1 MKIPQRE
8 IDETDMEYIA
18 RLTKYT
24 FMLENEVSKY
34 RYVKKRLDELGIDTG
49 DYSQFALKDKDSIFK
64 IPVARP

>member
-8 IDETDMEYIA
+8 IVETDMEYIA

-34 RYVKKRLDELGIDTG
+34 RYVKKRLDELYKDLEGI
-49 DYSQFALKDKDSIFK
+49 LKHMKENEDD
-64 IPVARP
+64 

>member
-24 FMLENEVSKY
+24 EKRASIHLCE
-34 RYVKKRLDELGIDTG
+34 RRPYVLWAMRDLQQRIGI
-49 DYSQFALKDKDSIFK
+49 
-64 IPVARP
+64 P

>member
-24 FMLENEVSKY
+24 FILENETSK
-34 RYVKKRLDELGIDTG
+34 
-49 DYSQFALKDKDSIFK
+49 
-64 IPVARP
+64 

>member
-8 IDETDMEYIA
+8 IDETDIEYIA

-34 RYVKKRLDELGIDTG
+34 RYVKKRLDELYKDLEEI
-49 DYSQFALKDKDSIFK
+49 LKHMEKDKDD
-64 IPVARP
+64 

>member
-1 MKIPQRE
+1 MKMPQRE

-34 RYVKKRLDELGIDTG
+34 RYVKKRLDELYKDLEEI
-49 DYSQFALKDKDSIFK
+49 LKHMEKDEDD
-64 IPVARP
+64 

>member
-8 IDETDMEYIA
+8 INETDMEYIA

-34 RYVKKRLDELGIDTG
+34 RYVKKRLDELYKDLEEI
-49 DYSQFALKDKDSIFK
+49 LKHMEKDEDD
-64 IPVARP
+64 

>member
-8 IDETDMEYIA
+8 IDETDTEYIA

-34 RYVKKRLDELGIDTG
+34 RYVKKRLDELYKDLEEI
-49 DYSQFALKDKDSIFK
+49 LKHMEKDEDD
-64 IPVARP
+64 